1 MPESEK
7 SGKGPL
13 KILIVDDEATIR
25 EILQELLQY
34 EGYSTKT
41 ADSGITALSVIGE
54 FKPHVVL
61 LDIHMPDMDGFQCL
75 QQIKENYP
83 AIEVLMIS
91 AFASGE
97 TGKKS
102 LELGAYDYMD
112 KPVNFEHLINILKL
126 LKSSKFA
133 ELT

>member
-13 KILIVDDEATIR
+13 KILIVDDEASIR
-25 EILQELLQY
+25 DILQELLQY
-34 EGYSTKT
+34 EGYSIKT
-41 ADSGITALSVIGE
+41 ADSGITALSVIEE

-61 LDIHMPDMDGFQCL
+61 LDIRMPDMDGIQCL
-75 QQIKENYP
+75 RQIKENHP
-83 AIEVLMIS
+83 STEVLMIS
-91 AFASGE
+91 GFAYGE
-97 TGKKS
+97 TAKKS

-112 KPVNFEHLINILKL
+112 KPINFEHLINILKF